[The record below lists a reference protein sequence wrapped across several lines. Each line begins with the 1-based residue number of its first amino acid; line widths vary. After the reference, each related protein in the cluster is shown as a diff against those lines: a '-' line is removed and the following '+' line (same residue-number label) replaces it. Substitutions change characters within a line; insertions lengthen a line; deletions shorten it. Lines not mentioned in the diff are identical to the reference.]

1 MLSCGCEEGRSFFSI
16 TSRGPKKTGILG
28 GKRYKEKIL
37 DIVQD
42 FNARQT
48 ALRATISPNTNF
60 DPTILKKVI
69 RVTVLGLF
77 GGWF

>member
-42 FNARQT
+42 FNAR
-48 ALRATISPNTNF
+48 
-60 DPTILKKVI
+60 
-69 RVTVLGLF
+69 
-77 GGWF
+77 